1 MLNLPKSNHG
11 ISETPH
17 SNAGFEKTMSVSTD
31 DDDTANDAETEPKR
45 NRPKEDL
52 QVVELDGSIGRSQR
66 SPATFR
72 CALEYMDPGV
82 ARSWWVDYWRV
93 KSKTLIQ
100 KKGKLKKT
108 LLLLSIGKI
117 PKKDKP
123 KSLCMYIYIYMY
135 YIMVDVWEGTYF
147 PKRHLPPKSLLKSR
161 DDWV

>member
-1 MLNLPKSNHG
+1 MIPSRFKKHLWNRGPDIYKKQPLECFIFKVTLTLKVLNLPKSNHG

-66 SPATFR
+66 STATFR
-72 CALEYMDPGV
+72 CALEYMDPGGM

-100 KKGKLKKT
+100 KKGKLKK
-108 LLLLSIGKI
+108 GF
-117 PKKDKP
+117 
-123 KSLCMYIYIYMY
+123 
-135 YIMVDVWEGTYF
+135 YF
-147 PKRHLPPKSLLKSR
+147 
-161 DDWV
+161 